1 MVKVCGRHVFSGLDP
16 LVRQT
21 VSVAAY
27 CLLVLMRSLLYLFGG
42 WGGADRSQHR
52 ESHLIDIGPCL
63 PI

>member
-27 CLLVLMRSLLYLFGG
+27 CLLVLMRSLFSLFFFFR
-42 WGGADRSQHR
+42 DVEHR
-52 ESHLIDIGPCL
+52 YSR
-63 PI
+63 